1 MKTYR
6 VIAALLALVMLLGMF
21 SGCSKNGS
29 ETTDPANP
37 SNNPGTK
44 TETTMKRRQA
54 PASTPIRRNIFRFPT
69 TFSM

>member
-29 ETTDPANP
+29 ETTYQKN
-37 SNNPGTK
+37 
-44 TETTMKRRQA
+44 
-54 PASTPIRRNIFRFPT
+54 
-69 TFSM
+69 